1 MFFLNFLNPSHIGI
15 IILVIIFLFF
25 LLFFIKKRRFKKGI
39 FDSLDIRLL
48 SLTFP
53 YEFKEEKIEI
63 KNELSKVAQFFSL
76 LSQKNKPFIFE
87 IALAEKEKEIKFYLA
102 IDKKEKEYAFKSLE
116 GFWPEIQIKEEK
128 EDYNIFNPQ
137 GIGEG
142 RIITLKRNFVLPLK
156 FADSF
161 EADPLEPIL
170 SAFAKLSEEGEGMA
184 YQLIVKRTGTNKN
197 SKIKEVISEL
207 KKGNSLSNSLKS
219 DNFFLVFLKDFF
231 SIFISGGQDKDKNKE
246 SQNIDEKL
254 IEILNKKASNPL
266 FEVNLRIAVSA
277 SNKERVLSLL
287 DQLSGAFSQ
296 FEQPEG
302 NSFIIKKPFN
312 LTNFFLNFSWRKF
325 NKKEKIIL
333 SSLELAGLWHPPF
346 SFIKT
351 PELKKEKI
359 KEFLPPADLPKEGL
373 ILGKN
378 IFRGKETIVRVKD
391 DDRRRHIYIIGQTGT
406 GKSAFLFNLA
416 KQDILNDKGLAVLD
430 PHGDLIND
438 LLSVIP
444 QERYDDVI
452 VFDPGEL
459 SKPLGL
465 NMLEY
470 NPNQPEQKTF
480 IINELIEI
488 FEQLYDLRQVGG
500 PMFEQYMR
508 NALLLLMDDP
518 EERATLIEVPRVF
531 ADAEFRHRL
540 LEKCKNTLTY
550 NFWVKEAEK
559 AGGEAALEN
568 ITPYITSKFNIFLSN
583 DYIRPMISQK
593 ENSIDF
599 RRVMDAGK
607 ILLVN
612 LSKGK
617 IGEINARLLGMIIV
631 GKLFMASLSRTDI
644 PQDERKDFYLYM
656 DEFQNFTTKTISQIL
671 SEARKYR
678 LNLTLAHQFIGQ
690 LKEDTAKAVFG
701 NVGTKIVFRVGA
713 EDAEKLAKEFEPS
726 LKLIDF
732 VQLDNFNA
740 YISLMVNGKAT
751 LPFNIQT
758 FPPEKGN
765 FKKVDLLKQL
775 SALRYGRDRKDIEKE
790 TERKL
795 REV

>member
-1 MFFLNFLNPSHIGI
+1 MFFLNSLNPLYFVITV
-15 IILVIIFLFF
+15 LVIAFLFF
-25 LLFFIKKRRFKKGI
+25 LLFFLKRKKFRAGI
-39 FDSLDIRLL
+39 FGSLDIRLL

-63 KNELSKVAQFFSL
+63 KNELNKVAQFFSL
-76 LSQKNKPFIFE
+76 LNQKNKPFIFE

-102 IDKKEKEYAFKSLE
+102 VDKKEKEYAFKSLE
-116 GFWPEIQIKEEK
+116 GLWPEIQIKEERR
-128 EDYNIFNPQ
+128 DYNIFNPQ

-142 RIITLKRNFVLPLK
+142 RVIVLKRNFVLPLK

-184 YQLIVKRTGTNKN
+184 YQLIVKRAGTNKN
-197 SKIKEVISEL
+197 SRIKEVISEL
-207 KKGNSLSNSLKS
+207 RKGNSLSDSLKS
-219 DNFFLVFLKDFF
+219 DNFFLAFLRDFF
-231 SIFISGGQDKDKNKE
+231 SIFISGGQEKNENKE

-277 SNKERVLSLL
+277 SNKERALSLL

-302 NSFIIKKPFN
+302 NSFVIKKPFN

-351 PELKKEKI
+351 PELKREKVKE
-359 KEFLPPADLPKEGL
+359 LSPPADLPEEGL

-378 IFRGKETIVRVKD
+378 IFRGKETIVRIKD
-391 DDRRRHIYIIGQTGT
+391 DDRRRHLYIIGQTGT

-416 KQDILNDKGLAVLD
+416 KQDILNGKGLAVLD
-430 PHGDLIND
+430 PHGDLIED
-438 LLSVIP
+438 LLSIIP
-444 QERYDDVI
+444 QERYEDVI

-459 SKPLGL
+459 SRPLGL

-470 NPNQPEQKTF
+470 NPSQPEQKTF

-488 FEQLYDLRQVGG
+488 FDQLYDLRQTGG
-500 PMFEQYMR
+500 PVFEQYMR

-518 EERATLIEVPRVF
+518 EEKATLIEVPRVF
-531 ADAEFRHRL
+531 ADTEFRHRL
-540 LEKCKNTLTY
+540 LEKCKNALTY
-550 NFWVKEAEK
+550 NFWIKEAEK

-568 ITPYITSKFNIFLSN
+568 ITPYITSKFNIFISN
-583 DYIRPMISQK
+583 DYIRPIIGQK
-593 ENSIDF
+593 ESSIDF
-599 RRVMDAGK
+599 REIMDTGK
-607 ILLVN
+607 ILLIN

-631 GKLFMASLSRTDI
+631 GKLFMASLSRTDT
-644 PQDERKDFYLYM
+644 PQDQRRDFYLYM

-690 LKEDTAKAVFG
+690 LKEDIAKAVFG
-701 NVGTKIVFRVGA
+701 NVGTKVIFRVGA
-713 EDAEKLAKEFEPS
+713 EDAERFAKEFDPF

-740 YISLMVNGKAT
+740 YVSLMVNGKAT

-775 SALRYGRDRKDIEKE
+775 SSLKYGRNREDIEKE
-790 TERKL
+790 TEKKL